1 MPHRVEGRH
10 FEDQRRPDAAVVV
23 QMLDWVHAQ
32 AGEGLDVGVAVVQ
45 RVHVLVCDQG
55 SAAPVLSS
63 RGSNHSD
70 GVMARRDCVEQSRA
84 ELSTHREHGCG

>member
-32 AGEGLDVGVAVVQ
+32 AGEGLDVRVAVVQ